1 MIVLSKSKNATPGA
15 DGWSLMGYLL
25 HHFPEPVDAVAA
37 AKEDIPHFYVRN
49 IGMPNIIGVLVGL
62 VSHGG

>member
-1 MIVLSKSKNATPGA
+1 
-15 DGWSLMGYLL
+15 MGYLL